1 MEYRIRLVCFSS
13 VLILAVA
20 ITGSIVTASA
30 LASRAYTKRME
41 QIHQSQRE
49 ITVKGKATT
58 RITSDWGVWTF
69 WTQSSGTTLQ
79 EGYATLEETNTAVAA
94 YLHDQGFTQ
103 SEITPGPV
111 TTETFYQRDEDGNKT
126 RDIEGYALSR
136 RYTISSNRLPEM
148 EAGASGITALIA
160 QGMEVSSSHP
170 EFTVSTIAD
179 VKVQLLADA
188 AADAR
193 DRAARVVG
201 GSGGRLTELKAVRQG
216 VVQITQPDSTRVSSY
231 GIYDTTTI
239 NKDASVVVTVTFGI
253 EDAEH

>member
-20 ITGSIVTASA
+20 ITGSVVTASA

-49 ITVKGKATT
+49 ITVKGKATA
-58 RITSDWGVWTF
+58 RIVSDWGVWTV
-69 WTQSSGTTLQ
+69 WAQSSGATLQ
-79 EGYATLEETNTAVAA
+79 EGYATLEETNAAVAA
-94 YLHDQGFTQ
+94 YLLDQGFTQ
-103 SEITPGPV
+103 REIASGPV
-111 TTETFYQRDEDGNKT
+111 KTETYYQRDEDGNKT
-126 RDIEGYALSR
+126 REIEGYSLSR
-136 RYTISSNRLPEM
+136 RYTIGSKRLQQM
-148 EAGASGITALIA
+148 NDAASGITALIA
-160 QGMEVSSSHP
+160 KGMEVTSSPP
-170 EFTVSTIAD
+170 EFTVSTLGNI
-179 VKVQLLADA
+179 KIQLLADA

-193 DRAARVVG
+193 NRASRVVG
-201 GSGGRLTELKAVRQG
+201 GSGGQLTELKSVRQG

-253 EDAEH
+253 EDAKD